1 MTIFPTLPVLRESG
15 STVPGHRPHYP
26 PLTGCNGRWEKAET
40 DRRRRG
46 KREKVRGGTV
56 GTDTGN
62 GKSPVTP
69 KDFNDKKK
77 RIGRRIKGG
86 RDALIPSPLHPE
98 NILIS

>member
-1 MTIFPTLPVLRESG
+1 M
-15 STVPGHRPHYP
+15 PGHRPHYP

-77 RIGRRIKGG
+77 DRAKNKRRK
-86 RDALIPSPLHPE
+86 RRSYSFAFTP
-98 NILIS
+98 